1 MEPHIEDVE
10 INQVIDQT
18 ISLLENYARTSNI
31 DIQTHLASDLPIIA
45 SDQAQLQQ
53 VFLNLVSNAIDAIGN
68 GGSIEVSTRQL
79 DGNIYVN
86 VKDDGPGMTPD
97 MQKKIF
103 EPFVTT
109 KSGGKGTGL
118 GLWVSLGIV
127 EKMGGTITVESKVGK
142 GSTFTVKLPIVVPE
156 KK

>member
-1 MEPHIEDVE
+1 
-10 INQVIDQT
+10 
-18 ISLLENYARTSNI
+18 
-31 DIQTHLASDLPIIA
+31 
-45 SDQAQLQQ
+45 
-53 VFLNLVSNAIDAIGN
+53 
-68 GGSIEVSTRQL
+68 
-79 DGNIYVN
+79 
-86 VKDDGPGMTPD
+86 